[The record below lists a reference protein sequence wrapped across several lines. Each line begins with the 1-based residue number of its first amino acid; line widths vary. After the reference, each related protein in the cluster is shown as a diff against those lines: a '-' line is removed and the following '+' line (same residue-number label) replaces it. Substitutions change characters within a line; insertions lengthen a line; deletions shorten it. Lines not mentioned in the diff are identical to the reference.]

1 MPVDPSMPER
11 TAHHRDGVM
20 SYPCHTWP
28 KPPGADWALDHG
40 RYCRHSLDAM
50 CGVRDPRC
58 PPDCPHRAPA
68 EVAETFEKRLHWLG
82 AQAAAEWAQEQRHES
97 DR

>member
-40 RYCRHSLDAM
+40 RYCRNSLDMLSGAD
-50 CGVRDPRC
+50 DPRC
-58 PPDCPHRAPA
+58 PMDCPHKAPR
-68 EVAETFEKRLHWLG
+68 VIAETFEKRSRWLG
-82 AQAAAEWAQEQRHES
+82 AKNAAEWVREQSH
-97 DR
+97 DGV